1 MMSSMLPH
9 ASSIFWK
16 RRPVHL
22 TFFLTRK
29 CNAHCPF
36 CFYLQSTDNP
46 QTRTPELSID
56 EIERISRSM
65 GKLLWLA
72 FSGGEVYLRKDLVE
86 ISKLF
91 YHQNSPA
98 VMLYPSN
105 GLLPE
110 LIRDQTQRI
119 ASHCCNSVVVVK
131 LSLDGVG
138 IDHDE
143 LRNTHGNFDK
153 TMRTY
158 ALLKDLLDVYPNFEL
173 GFNTVLTAQNQHKA
187 DQIIDFVGSLDRRVT
202 HTISMVRGNLLDNGY
217 KQVDP
222 DIYLRAAD
230 MLAARLRKRTTGIHH
245 FNGARLKAAQDVLQ
259 RRFIHQTLIGQDR
272 SLPCYAGKLNLVLT
286 ESGEVYP
293 CEILTQSL
301 GNVRDYDYD
310 IMRVS
315 RTDKAGDM
323 LRSIATSNPHCR
335 TCTHECNYITNIL
348 FNPAMYPAMITEYLR
363 L

>member
-1 MMSSMLPH
+1 MLRH
-9 ASSIFWK
+9 AGSILWK

-36 CFYLQSTDNP
+36 CFYLKSPDNP
-46 QTRTPELSID
+46 QTGAPELSLD
-56 EIERISRSM
+56 EIEHISRSL
-65 GKLLWLA
+65 GRLLWLA

-86 ISKLF
+86 ISQVF
-91 YHQNSPA
+91 YDRNRPA

-105 GLLPE
+105 GLLPD
-110 LIRDQTQRI
+110 LIREQTERI
-119 ASHCCNSVVVVK
+119 AAYCRDSVVVVK

-138 IDHDE
+138 TDHDT
-143 LRNTHGNFDK
+143 LRNTRGNFDK
-153 TMRTY
+153 TMQTY
-158 ALLKDLLDVYPNFEL
+158 ARLQDLLDTCPNFEL
-173 GFNTVLTAQNQHKA
+173 GFNTVLTAQNQDKA
-187 DQIIDFVGSLDRRVT
+187 EEIIDFVGGLDKRTT

-222 DIYLRAAD
+222 ENYRRATE
-230 MLAARLRKRTTGIHH
+230 MLATRLRERTAGIHR
-245 FNGARLKAAQDVLQ
+245 FRGARLKAAQDVLQ
-259 RRFIHQTLIGQDR
+259 RRLIHQTLTGQDR

-293 CEILTQSL
+293 CEILTRSL
-301 GNVRDYDYD
+301 GNVRDHDYD
-310 IMRVS
+310 IMQVT
-315 RTDKAGDM
+315 RTGKAMDVQN
-323 LRSIATSNPHCR
+323 SISTTNPHCG

-348 FNPAMYPAMITEYLR
+348 FNPAMYPALMTEYLR

>member
-1 MMSSMLPH
+1 MSSLVRH
-9 ASSIFWK
+9 AGSILWK

-36 CFYLQSTDNP
+36 CFYLKSPDNP
-46 QTRTPELSID
+46 KSAAPELSLD
-56 EIERISRSM
+56 EIDRISRSL
-65 GKLLWLA
+65 GRLLWLA

-91 YHQNSPA
+91 YDRNRPA

-105 GLLPE
+105 GMLPD
-110 LIRDQTQRI
+110 LIRDRTEQI
-119 ASHCCNSVVVVK
+119 VAHCRNSVVVVK

-138 IDHDE
+138 TDHDR
-143 LRNTHGNFDK
+143 LRNTRDNFDK
-153 TMRTY
+153 MMQTY
-158 ALLKDLLDVYPNFEL
+158 ALLQGLLDAYPNFEL
-173 GFNTVLTAQNQHKA
+173 GFNTVLTAQNQDKA
-187 DQIIDFVGSLDRRVT
+187 DAIIDFVGGLDERTT

-222 DIYLRAAD
+222 DNYRRAAET
-230 MLAARLRKRTTGIHH
+230 LATRLRDRTSGIHR
-245 FNGARLKAAQDVLQ
+245 FRGARLKAAQDVLQ
-259 RRFIHQTLIGQDR
+259 RRYIHQTLTGQDR

-301 GNVRDYDYD
+301 GNVRGHDYD
-310 IMRVS
+310 IMQVT
-315 RTDKAGDM
+315 RTEKAM
-323 LRSIATSNPHCR
+323 EVLRSISASNPHCR

-348 FNPAMYPAMITEYLR
+348 FNPAMYPALMTEYLR

>member
-1 MMSSMLPH
+1 MSSLVRH
-9 ASSIFWK
+9 AGSILWK

-36 CFYLQSTDNP
+36 CFYLKSPDNP
-46 QTRTPELSID
+46 KSAAPELSLD
-56 EIERISRSM
+56 EIDRISRSL
-65 GKLLWLA
+65 GRLLWLA

-91 YHQNSPA
+91 YDRNRPA

-105 GLLPE
+105 GMLPD
-110 LIRDQTQRI
+110 LIRDRTEQI
-119 ASHCCNSVVVVK
+119 VAHCRNSVVVVK

-138 IDHDE
+138 TDHDR
-143 LRNTHGNFDK
+143 LRNTRDNFDK
-153 TMRTY
+153 MMQTY
-158 ALLKDLLDVYPNFEL
+158 ALLQGLLDAYPNFEL
-173 GFNTVLTAQNQHKA
+173 GFNTVLTAQNQDKA
-187 DQIIDFVGSLDRRVT
+187 DAIIDFVGGLDERTT

-222 DIYLRAAD
+222 DNYRRAAET
-230 MLAARLRKRTTGIHH
+230 LATRLRDRTSGIHR
-245 FNGARLKAAQDVLQ
+245 FRGARLKAAQDVLQ
-259 RRFIHQTLIGQDR
+259 RRYIYQTLTGQDR

-293 CEILTQSL
+293 CEILNQSL
-301 GNVRDYDYD
+301 GNVRDHDYD
-310 IMRVS
+310 IMQVT
-315 RTDKAGDM
+315 RTDEAVDV
-323 LRSIATSNPHCR
+323 LRSISASNPHCR

-348 FNPAMYPAMITEYLR
+348 FNPAMYPALMTEYLR

>member
-1 MMSSMLPH
+1 MSPLLRH
-9 ASSIFWK
+9 AGSILWK

-36 CFYLQSTDNP
+36 CFYLKSPDNP
-46 QTRTPELSID
+46 QTGAAELSLD
-56 EIERISRSM
+56 EIERISRSL
-65 GKLLWLA
+65 GRLLWLA

-91 YHQNSPA
+91 YDRNRPA

-105 GLLPE
+105 GMLPD
-110 LIRDQTQRI
+110 LIRDQTERI
-119 ASHCCNSVVVVK
+119 LAHCHSSIVVVK

-138 IDHDE
+138 TDHDT
-143 LRNTHGNFDK
+143 LRNTPGNFDR
-153 TMRTY
+153 TMQTY
-158 ALLKDLLDVYPNFEL
+158 ARLKGLLDVYSNFEL
-173 GFNTVLTAQNQHKA
+173 GFNTVLTAQNQDNIDA
-187 DQIIDFVGSLDRRVT
+187 IIDFVAGLDRRTT
-202 HTISMVRGNLLDNGY
+202 HTISMVRGNLLDNRF

-222 DIYLRAAD
+222 ENYRRAAD
-230 MLAARLRKRTTGIHH
+230 MLATRLRERTSGIHR
-245 FNGARLKAAQDVLQ
+245 FRGARIKAAQDVLQ
-259 RRFIHQTLIGQDR
+259 RRSIHQTLTGQDR

-293 CEILTQSL
+293 CEILPQSL
-301 GNVRDYDYD
+301 GNVRDHDYD
-310 IMRVS
+310 IMRVI
-315 RTDKAGDM
+315 RTGRAREVLHSISAG
-323 LRSIATSNPHCR
+323 NPHCR

-348 FNPAMYPAMITEYLR
+348 FNPAMYPALMKEYLR

>member
-1 MMSSMLPH
+1 MSSLARH
-9 ASSIFWK
+9 AGSILWK

-36 CFYLQSTDNP
+36 CFYLKSPDNP
-46 QTRTPELSID
+46 QTGAAELSLD
-56 EIERISRSM
+56 EIERISRSL
-65 GKLLWLA
+65 GRLLWLA

-91 YHQNSPA
+91 YDRNSPA

-105 GLLPE
+105 GLLPD
-110 LIRDQTQRI
+110 LIRDQTERI
-119 ASHCCNSVVVVK
+119 VAHCRSSVVVVK

-138 IDHDE
+138 TDHDT
-143 LRNTHGNFDK
+143 LRNTRGNFDK
-153 TMRTY
+153 TMQTY
-158 ALLKDLLDVYPNFEL
+158 ARLQGLLDAYPNFEL
-173 GFNTVLTAQNQHKA
+173 GFNTVLTAQNQDKA
-187 DQIIDFVGSLDRRVT
+187 EEIVDFVGGLDRRDT
-202 HTISMVRGNLLDNGY
+202 HTISMVRGHLLDNDY

-222 DIYLRAAD
+222 QNYRRAAE
-230 MLAARLRKRTTGIHH
+230 MLATRLRDRASGIHR
-245 FNGARLKAAQDVLQ
+245 FRGARLKAAQDVLQ

-293 CEILTQSL
+293 CEILPQSL
-301 GNVRDYDYD
+301 GNVREHDYD
-310 IMRVS
+310 IMQVT
-315 RTDKAGDM
+315 RTEKAVDV
-323 LRSIATSNPHCR
+323 LRSISASNPHCR

-348 FNPAMYPAMITEYLR
+348 FNPAMYPALTKEYLR

>member
-1 MMSSMLPH
+1 MSSLVRH
-9 ASSIFWK
+9 AGSILWK

-36 CFYLQSTDNP
+36 CFYLKSPDNP
-46 QTRTPELSID
+46 QTAATELSLD
-56 EIERISRSM
+56 EIERITRSM

-86 ISKLF
+86 ISKMF
-91 YHQNSPA
+91 YDRNSPA

-105 GLLPE
+105 GLLPD
-110 LIRDQTQRI
+110 LIRDQTEQI
-119 ASHCCNSVVVVK
+119 AAHCRSSVVVVK

-138 IDHDE
+138 SDHDK
-143 LRNTHGNFDK
+143 LRDTRGNFDK
-153 TMRTY
+153 TMQTY
-158 ALLKDLLDVYPNFEL
+158 KLLLGLLDANPNFEL
-173 GFNTVLTAQNQHKA
+173 GFNTVLTAQNQDKA
-187 DQIIDFVGSLDRRVT
+187 EEIIDFVSGLDSRTT

-222 DIYLRAAD
+222 ENYRRAAE
-230 MLAARLRKRTTGIHH
+230 MLATRLRDRTSGIHR
-245 FNGARLKAAQDVLQ
+245 FRGARLKAAQDVLQ

-272 SLPCYAGKLNLVLT
+272 SLPCYAGRLNLVLT

-293 CEILTQSL
+293 CEILPQSL
-301 GNVRDYDYD
+301 GNVRDHDYD
-310 IMRVS
+310 IMQVT
-315 RTDKAGDM
+315 RTGKAVDI
-323 LRSIATSNPHCR
+323 LRSISTSNPHCR

-348 FNPAMYPAMITEYLR
+348 FNPAMYPALMTEYLR

>member
-1 MMSSMLPH
+1 MSSLVRH
-9 ASSIFWK
+9 AGSILWK

-36 CFYLQSTDNP
+36 CFYLKSPDNP
-46 QTRTPELSID
+46 KTAAPELSLD
-56 EIERISRSM
+56 EIERISRSL
-65 GKLLWLA
+65 GRLLWLA

-91 YHQNSPA
+91 YERNRPA

-105 GLLPE
+105 GMLPD
-110 LIRDQTQRI
+110 LIRDRTEQI
-119 ASHCCNSVVVVK
+119 AAHCRNSVVVVK

-138 IDHDE
+138 TDHDR
-143 LRNTHGNFDK
+143 LRNTRDNFDK
-153 TMRTY
+153 TMQTY
-158 ALLKDLLDVYPNFEL
+158 EQLQGLLDAYPNFEL
-173 GFNTVLTAQNQHKA
+173 GFNTVLTAQNQDKA
-187 DQIIDFVGSLDRRVT
+187 EGIIDFVGGLDRRTT

-222 DIYLRAAD
+222 DNYRRAAET
-230 MLAARLRKRTTGIHH
+230 LAIRLRDRTSGIHR
-245 FNGARLKAAQDVLQ
+245 FRGARLKAAQDVLQ
-259 RRFIHQTLIGQDR
+259 RRFIHQTLSGQDR

-293 CEILTQSL
+293 CEILKQSL
-301 GNVRDYDYD
+301 GNVRDHDYD
-310 IMRVS
+310 IMQVT
-315 RTDKAGDM
+315 RTDKAMDV
-323 LRSIATSNPHCR
+323 LHSISTSNPHCR

-348 FNPAMYPAMITEYLR
+348 FNPAMYPALMTEYLR